1 VYNEKIMKYKKALII
16 FCAVLFFLAALTS
29 YLNRIIFPRLIK
41 KIAIERI
48 EEALK
53 RKVEIG
59 SIHFN
64 WVRGFII
71 DKIKIYEKD
80 SPNAV
85 FAQADQVSFG
95 IIFFPG
101 FKHYKITI
109 PFINVRS
116 PSVHLIRTAKDT
128 WNFSDMYVPPK
139 PSAFERSPGEA
150 LPSTTENCWWMM
162 YPPRANGANSSI
174 ISI

>member
-1 VYNEKIMKYKKALII
+1 MKYKKALII
-16 FCAVLFFLAALTS
+16 ICSVLFFFTALTF
-29 YLNRIIFPRLIK
+29 YINRVIFPRLIK

-80 SPNAV
+80 SSDTV
-85 FAQADQVSFG
+85 FVQADQVSFG
-95 IIFFPG
+95 MLFFPG
-101 FKHYKITI
+101 FKHYRITI

-116 PSVHLIRTAKDT
+116 PSVHLIRTTQDL
-128 WNFSDMYVPPK
+128 WNFSDMFAPAP
-139 PSAFERSPGEA
+139 AA
-150 LPSTTENCWWMM
+150 TLTATQ
-162 YPPRANGANSSI
+162 
-174 ISI
+174 